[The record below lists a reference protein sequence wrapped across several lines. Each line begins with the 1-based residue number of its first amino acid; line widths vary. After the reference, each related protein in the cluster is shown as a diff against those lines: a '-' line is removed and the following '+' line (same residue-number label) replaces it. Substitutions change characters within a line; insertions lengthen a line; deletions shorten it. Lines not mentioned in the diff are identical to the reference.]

1 MNAVMAKR
9 AGGRKID
16 ILHWIGRFFLLVF
29 ALLTV
34 IPVFWAFTLS
44 VKSNTE
50 IFNAPFSLPQHWM
63 WSNYASALKIMKL
76 PILVRNTMID
86 VVVSV
91 SVGML
96 LTVFSSFAI
105 SRMRFGRGRLQN
117 FFYMLF
123 IAGVIVPVFVILF
136 PVYIINYKIGALGTL
151 WAMIL
156 PHIAW
161 SAPMNTLLMVSTF
174 KSIPESLEEAAIID
188 GSSLMRVIFGIDM
201 PIMIPT
207 LATVLIIS
215 FLGVWNDFS
224 LAVVMLNSTENRTV
238 ALAVSFF
245 KGLYSVDYAQMTA
258 AIMILVAPQIFVFS
272 FFQKYI
278 IDGLTI
284 GAVKG

>member
-1 MNAVMAKR
+1 MNAAQVLIKEKKR
-9 AGGRKID
+9 IS
-16 ILHWIGRFFLLVF
+16 ISHWIGRFFLLLL

-34 IPVFWAFTLS
+34 VPVLWAFFLS
-44 VKSNTE
+44 VKTNNE
-50 IFNAPFSLPQHWM
+50 IFNAPFSLPETWM
-63 WSNYASALKIMKL
+63 WSNYAAALKIMKL
-76 PILVRNTMID
+76 PTLLKNTLLD
-86 VVVSV
+86 ELASV
-91 SVGML
+91 SISML
-96 LTVFSSFAI
+96 LTIFSSFAI
-105 SRMRFGRGRLQN
+105 SRMRFGNGRLQN
-117 FFYMLF
+117 TFYMLF
-123 IAGVIVPVFVILF
+123 ISGIIVPVFVILF
-136 PVYIINYKIGALGTL
+136 PVYMINHKLGVLDTL

-161 SAPMNTLLMVSTF
+161 SAPMNTLLMVGSF

-224 LAVVMLNSTENRTV
+224 LAVVMLNSAENRTV
-238 ALAVSFF
+238 ALAVSLF

-278 IDGLTI
+278 IDGLTV